1 MMNRINTLL
10 IISVLI
16 LVFVGCGRASVVLDY
31 GDAESFEAALNAG
44 ENLEGKTVR
53 FLAGELHPDSAMGY
67 NVWAGEHLNFISARN
82 PDIKSGDTVDVK
94 VTEITSSLGS
104 WFIKYE
110 KVSNGTIGDSTIT
123 ASGSEISMKPED
135 INGMG
140 AADKELGST
149 PESDLS
155 DVDKLIS
162 DSISDIGSSNTNG
175 SSGGQSVQEV
185 LDQLDVRAEATMD
198 GQVVIFAT
206 NNSQTVIDELE
217 LQINYL
223 NESGSIID
231 MDSDGHDMVLP
242 GYTVVSKMNVPM
254 SGFSDSQVEYK
265 LSIGDH
271 PNYKNHSEE
280 VSVESNPG
288 EGCVIVK
295 ITNNSDVMID
305 EIEYDVVL
313 YKGDDIVTITFP
325 EDITDVAPGST
336 ETEKVAVYNTHTFDQ
351 LTYGRDYDRIEVFL
365 NQAHTFR

>member
-1 MMNRINTLL
+1 MNRIKTL
-10 IISVLI
+10 IIIGMLI
-16 LVFVGCGRASVVLDY
+16 LAVTGCGSASVELDY

-82 PDIKSGDTVDVK
+82 PDIKTGDNVDVK
-94 VTEITSSLGS
+94 ATEITSSLGS

-110 KVSNGTIGDSTIT
+110 KISNGTIGDSTIT
-123 ASGSEISMKPED
+123 ASGSETSMKPED

-140 AADKELGST
+140 AADVELET
-149 PESDLS
+149 PTEQVFTD
-155 DVDKLIS
+155 DDKLIS
-162 DSISDIGSSNTNG
+162 DSINDIENSDTNDR
-175 SSGGQSVQEV
+175 SDGQSAQEV
-185 LDQLDVRAEATMD
+185 TDQLEVRAQATMD
-198 GQVVIFAT
+198 RQVVIFAT

-223 NESGSIID
+223 DESGSIID

-242 GYTVVSKMNVPM
+242 GHTVVSKMNVPM
-254 SGFSDSQVEYK
+254 SNFADSRIEYK
-265 LSIGDH
+265 VSLGDH
-271 PNYKNHSEE
+271 PNYENHSDE

-295 ITNNSDVMID
+295 ITNNSDVVID

-313 YKGDDIVTITFP
+313 YKGDDIVTITYP
-325 EDITDVAPGST
+325 KDITNVAPRST
-336 ETEKVAVYNTHTFDQ
+336 ETEKVEVYNKSTYDD
-351 LTYGRDYDRIEVFL
+351 LTYGKDYDRIEVFL
-365 NQAHTFR
+365 NQAHTFGF